1 MEIARERYICKW
13 REAEEDSVDRPEY
26 RAARKNLARARG
38 AGIGPRKRL
47 LCVCEPPKIATQ
59 SEPVSVESLRFP

>member
-26 RAARKNLARARG
+26 RAVRKNLARAG
-38 AGIGPRKRL
+38 QA
-47 LCVCEPPKIATQ
+47 
-59 SEPVSVESLRFP
+59 SVLVKDFYVFANLQK